1 MPQKPKPKPND
12 PAQYKR
18 FIEAARKA
26 EADKTEEGADKAF
39 RKVAMKK
46 VTLPRKKT

>member
-1 MPQKPKPKPND
+1 MPQKPKQKPDD

-18 FIEAARKA
+18 FLETARKT
-26 EADKTEEGADKAF
+26 EADETEAGADKAF